1 VDILRNAPLG
11 IYLEEPRTWLH
22 CLDPRVKL
30 AWLLSFLLSPI
41 LAGNG
46 WRLAVVVALLLLT
59 VAARLPRR
67 VWSGQLSLVLALS
80 LLTFGITSLAPDGL
94 GVFPQPQRQ
103 DMQVVGYGLI
113 PVSGAERSDIATRR
127 FRERDSGTES
137 FLAVE
142 QGSPDRAWR
151 EQTRAWQTP
160 YRYRLVQ
167 FSLLGRTF
175 QVSRRSLSVALRLGT
190 LIFTLPYAT
199 HLFLLT
205 TAPEEIAEGI
215 GQLLQPLR
223 RWSWPIAEVILTLT
237 LALRFL
243 PLVMEEVQNL
253 ARAVRTR
260 DVRWGS
266 LSFRGGIQTL
276 LALVERFFENLLLRA
291 EQTAMAMQ
299 ARGMTGPDHP
309 LRWHRLQLRR
319 LDRGLL
325 ALLPLFWLLRTLSH

>member
-113 PVSGAERSDIATRR
+113 PVSGAERSV
-127 FRERDSGTES
+127 RDSGRDS

-151 EQTRAWQTP
+151 AQTRAWQTP

-190 LIFTLPYAT
+190 LIFTLLYAT

-215 GQLLQPLR
+215 GQLLQPLK

-266 LSFRGGIQTL
+266 LSFRGGMQTL

-299 ARGMTGPDHP
+299 ARGLTGPDHP

-325 ALLPLFWLLRTLSH
+325 ALLPLFWLLRTLSP

>member
-1 VDILRNAPLG
+1 MDILRNAPLG

-22 CLDPRVKL
+22 RLDPRVKL

-113 PVSGAERSDIATRR
+113 PVSGAGHFD
-127 FRERDSGTES
+127 
-137 FLAVE
+137 LAVE

-151 EQTRAWQTP
+151 AQTRAWQTP

-190 LIFTLPYAT
+190 LIFTLLYAT

-215 GQLLQPLR
+215 GQWLQPLK
-223 RWSWPIAEVILTLT
+223 RWRWPIAEVILTLT

-266 LSFRGGIQTL
+266 LSFRGGMQTL

-299 ARGMTGPDHP
+299 ARGLTGPDHP

-325 ALLPLFWLLRTLSH
+325 ALLPLFWLLRTLSP

>member
-1 VDILRNAPLG
+1 MVDILRNAPLG

-41 LAGNG
+41 LASSG
-46 WRLAVVVALLLLT
+46 WRLAVVAVLLLLT

-80 LLTFGITSLAPDGL
+80 LLAFGITSFAPDGL

-103 DMQVVGYGLI
+103 DAQVVGYGLI
-113 PVSGAERSDIATRR
+113 SNSNLEVKERAAAS
-127 FRERDSGTES
+127 
-137 FLAVE
+137 
-142 QGSPDRAWR
+142 QAWQQ
-151 EQTRAWQTP
+151 QTRAWPVP
-160 YRYRLVQ
+160 YRYRLLQV
-167 FSLLGRTF
+167 SLLGRTF

-190 LIFTLPYAT
+190 LIFTLLYAT
-199 HLFLLT
+199 NLFLLT
-205 TAPEEIAEGI
+205 TAPEEITAGI
-215 GQLLQPLR
+215 ARLLQPLQ
-223 RWSWPIAEVILTLT
+223 RWGWPVAEVILTLT

-253 ARAVRTR
+253 VRAVRTR

-266 LSFRGGIQTL
+266 LSFRGGMQTL

-291 EQTAMAMQ
+291 QEIAAAMQ
-299 ARGMTGPDHP
+299 ARGLTGPDHP

-319 LDRGLL
+319 LDRGAL
-325 ALLPLFWLLRTLSH
+325 ALLPLFWLLRALSP

>member
-1 VDILRNAPLG
+1 MDILRNAPLG

-103 DMQVVGYGLI
+103 DMQVVGYGLTGI
-113 PVSGAERSDIATRR
+113 PAVPVSGAGHFD
-127 FRERDSGTES
+127 
-137 FLAVE
+137 LAVE
-142 QGSPDRAWR
+142 QGSPNRAWR
-151 EQTRAWQTP
+151 AQTRAWQTP

-190 LIFTLPYAT
+190 LIFTLLYAT

-215 GQLLQPLR
+215 GQWLQPLK
-223 RWSWPIAEVILTLT
+223 RWRWPIAEVILTLT

-266 LSFRGGIQTL
+266 LSFRGGMQTL
-276 LALVERFFENLLLRA
+276 LALPAQFF
-291 EQTAMAMQ
+291 
-299 ARGMTGPDHP
+299 
-309 LRWHRLQLRR
+309 
-319 LDRGLL
+319 
-325 ALLPLFWLLRTLSH
+325 

>member
-1 VDILRNAPLG
+1 MDILRNAPLG

-22 CLDPRVKL
+22 RLDPRVKL

-67 VWSGQLSLVLALS
+67 VWLGQLSLVLALS

-113 PVSGAERSDIATRR
+113 PVSGAERSV
-127 FRERDSGTES
+127 RDSGRDS

-175 QVSRRSLSVALRLGT
+175 QVSRRSLSVALRLST
-190 LIFTLPYAT
+190 LIFTLLQAT
-199 HLFLLT
+199 NLFLLT
-205 TAPEEIAEGI
+205 TAPEEIAAGI
-215 GQLLQPLR
+215 SQLLQPFK
-223 RWSWPIAEVILTLT
+223 RWPVAEVILTLT

-253 ARAVRTR
+253 VRAARTR

-266 LSFRGGIQTL
+266 LSFRGGMQTL
-276 LALVERFFENLLLRA
+276 LAISNA
-291 EQTAMAMQ
+291 
-299 ARGMTGPDHP
+299 
-309 LRWHRLQLRR
+309 
-319 LDRGLL
+319 
-325 ALLPLFWLLRTLSH
+325 

>member
-22 CLDPRVKL
+22 RLDPRVKL

-46 WRLAVVVALLLLT
+46 WRLAVVAVLLFLT

-80 LLTFGITSLAPDGL
+80 LLTFGITSFAPDGL

-103 DMQVVGYGLI
+103 DTQVVGYGLI
-113 PVSGAERSDIATRR
+113 PGYD
-127 FRERDSGTES
+127 GG
-137 FLAVE
+137 VE
-142 QGSPDRAWR
+142 EGSRAAAKRAWR
-151 EQTRAWQTP
+151 EQTRAWPTP
-160 YRYRLVQ
+160 YRYRLLQV
-167 FSLLGRTF
+167 SLGERTF

-190 LIFTLPYAT
+190 LIFTLLYAT
-199 HLFLLT
+199 NLFLLT
-205 TAPEEIAEGI
+205 TAPEEITEGI
-215 GQLLQPLR
+215 GHLVQPLK
-223 RWSWPIAEVILTLT
+223 RWGWPVAEVILTLT

-253 ARAVRTR
+253 VRAVRTR

-299 ARGMTGPDHP
+299 ARGLTGPDHP
-309 LRWHRLQLRR
+309 LRWHRLHLRQ
-319 LDRGLL
+319 LDRGAL
-325 ALLPLFWLLRTLSH
+325 ALLPLFWLLRALSP

>member
-1 VDILRNAPLG
+1 
-11 IYLEEPRTWLH
+11 
-22 CLDPRVKL
+22 
-30 AWLLSFLLSPI
+30 
-41 LAGNG
+41 
-46 WRLAVVVALLLLT
+46 
-59 VAARLPRR
+59 
-67 VWSGQLSLVLALS
+67 VLALS

-103 DMQVVGYGLI
+103 DMQVVGYGLTGI
-113 PVSGAERSDIATRR
+113 PAVPVSGAGHFD
-127 FRERDSGTES
+127 
-137 FLAVE
+137 LAVE

-151 EQTRAWQTP
+151 AQTRAWQTP

-190 LIFTLPYAT
+190 LIFTLLYAT

-215 GQLLQPLR
+215 GQWLQPLK
-223 RWSWPIAEVILTLT
+223 RWRWPIAEVILTLT

-266 LSFRGGIQTL
+266 LSFRGGMQTL

-299 ARGMTGPDHP
+299 ARGLTGPDHP

-325 ALLPLFWLLRTLSH
+325 ALLPLFWLLRTLSP

>member
-46 WRLAVVVALLLLT
+46 WRLAVVALLLLLT

-103 DMQVVGYGLI
+103 DVQVVGYGLTGI
-113 PVSGAERSDIATRR
+113 PGV
-127 FRERDSGTES
+127 RDSVH
-137 FLAVE
+137 LAVE

-151 EQTRAWQTP
+151 EQTRAWPTP

-190 LIFTLPYAT
+190 LIFTLLYAT
-199 HLFLLT
+199 NLFLLT
-205 TAPEEIAEGI
+205 TAPEEITAGI
-215 GQLLQPLR
+215 GQLLQPFQ
-223 RWSWPIAEVILTLT
+223 RWGWPVAEVILTLT

-253 ARAVRTR
+253 VRAVRTR

-266 LSFRGGIQTL
+266 LSFRGGMQTL

-291 EQTAMAMQ
+291 EQMAMAMQ
-299 ARGMTGPDHP
+299 ARGLTGPDHP

-319 LDRGLL
+319 LDRGVL
-325 ALLPLFWLLRTLSH
+325 AFLPLFWLLRTLSP

>member
-11 IYLEEPRTWLH
+11 IYLEEPHTWLH
-22 CLDPRVKL
+22 RLDPRVKL

-41 LAGNG
+41 LASNT

-103 DMQVVGYGLI
+103 DVQVVGYGLTGI
-113 PVSGAERSDIATRR
+113 PDVR
-127 FRERDSGTES
+127 
-137 FLAVE
+137 LAVE
-142 QGSPDRAWR
+142 PGSPSPDRAWR

-160 YRYRLVQ
+160 YRYRLLQ

-175 QVSRRSLSVALRLGT
+175 QVSRRSLSVALRLST
-190 LIFTLPYAT
+190 LIFTLLQAT
-199 HLFLLT
+199 NLFLLT
-205 TAPEEIAEGI
+205 TAPEEIAAGI
-215 GQLLQPLR
+215 SQLLQPFK
-223 RWSWPIAEVILTLT
+223 RWPVAEVILTLT

-253 ARAVRTR
+253 VRAARTR

-266 LSFRGGIQTL
+266 LSFRGGMQTL

-299 ARGMTGPDHP
+299 ARGLTGPDHP

-325 ALLPLFWLLRTLSH
+325 ALLPLFWLLRTLSP

>member
-1 VDILRNAPLG
+1 MDILRNAPLG

-46 WRLAVVVALLLLT
+46 WRLAVVALLLLLT

-67 VWSGQLSLVLALS
+67 VWSGQLALVLALS

-103 DMQVVGYGLI
+103 DVQVVGYGLTGI
-113 PVSGAERSDIATRR
+113 PGV
-127 FRERDSGTES
+127 RDSLH
-137 FLAVE
+137 LAAE

-151 EQTRAWQTP
+151 EQTRAWPTP

-167 FSLLGRTF
+167 LSLLGRTF

-190 LIFTLPYAT
+190 LIFTLLYAT
-199 HLFLLT
+199 NLFLLT
-205 TAPEEIAEGI
+205 TAPEEITAGI
-215 GQLLQPLR
+215 GQLLQPCQ
-223 RWSWPIAEVILTLT
+223 RWGWPVAEVILTLT

-253 ARAVRTR
+253 VRAVRTR

-266 LSFRGGIQTL
+266 LSFRGGMQTL

-291 EQTAMAMQ
+291 EQMAMAMQ
-299 ARGMTGPDHP
+299 ARGLTGPDHP

-319 LDRGLL
+319 LDRGVL
-325 ALLPLFWLLRTLSH
+325 AFLPLFWLLRILSS

>member
-11 IYLEEPRTWLH
+11 VYLEEPRTWLH
-22 CLDPRVKL
+22 RLDPRVKL
-30 AWLLSFLLSPI
+30 VWLLSILLSLI
-41 LAGNG
+41 LASNG

-59 VAARLPRR
+59 LVARLPRR
-67 VWSGQLSLVLALS
+67 VWSRQLSLVLALS

-103 DMQVVGYGLI
+103 DMQVVGYGLTGI
-113 PVSGAERSDIATRR
+113 PGSD
-127 FRERDSGTES
+127 
-137 FLAVE
+137 LAVE
-142 QGSPDRAWR
+142 QESETSVSRVWQ
-151 EQTRAWQTP
+151 EQTRQWQAL
-160 YRYRLVQ
+160 YRYRLAR

-175 QVSRRSLSVALRLGT
+175 QISRRSLSVALRLGT
-190 LIFTLPYAT
+190 LIFTLLYAT
-199 HLFLLT
+199 NVFLLT
-205 TAPEEIAEGI
+205 TASEEITEGI
-215 GQLLQPLR
+215 GRLLQPLK
-223 RWSWPIAEVILTLT
+223 RWGLPIAEVILTLT

-253 ARAVRTR
+253 VRAVRTR

-291 EQTAMAMQ
+291 EQTATAMQ
-299 ARGMTGPDHP
+299 ARGLIGPDHP
-309 LRWHRLQLRR
+309 LRWHPLQLRR

-325 ALLPLFWLLRTLSH
+325 ALLPLFWLIRIVSFRQV

>member
-1 VDILRNAPLG
+1 MDILRNAPLG

-22 CLDPRVKL
+22 RLDPRVKL

-41 LAGNG
+41 LASNG
-46 WRLAVVVALLLLT
+46 WRLAVVAVLLFLT

-80 LLTFGITSLAPDGL
+80 LLTFGITCFAPDGL

-103 DMQVVGYGLI
+103 DVQVVGYGLI
-113 PVSGAERSDIATRR
+113 PSYDWG
-127 FRERDSGTES
+127 
-137 FLAVE
+137 VE
-142 QGSPDRAWR
+142 EGSRAAAKRTWR
-151 EQTRAWQTP
+151 EQTRAWPTP
-160 YRYRLVQ
+160 YRYRLLQV
-167 FSLLGRTF
+167 SLGERTF

-190 LIFTLPYAT
+190 LIFTLLYAT
-199 HLFLLT
+199 NLFLLT
-205 TAPEEIAEGI
+205 TAPEEITEGI
-215 GQLLQPLR
+215 GHLVQPLK
-223 RWSWPIAEVILTLT
+223 RWGWPVAEVILTLT

-253 ARAVRTR
+253 VRAVRTR

-299 ARGMTGPDHP
+299 ARGLTGPDHP
-309 LRWHRLQLRR
+309 LRWHRLHLRR
-319 LDRGLL
+319 LDRGVL
-325 ALLPLFWLLRTLSH
+325 ALLPLFWLLRALSP

>member
-1 VDILRNAPLG
+1 MDILRNAPLG

-22 CLDPRVKL
+22 RLDPRVKL

-46 WRLAVVVALLLLT
+46 WRLAVVAVLLFLT
-59 VAARLPRR
+59 AAARLPRR

-80 LLTFGITSLAPDGL
+80 LLTFGITCFAPDGL

-103 DMQVVGYGLI
+103 DVQVVGYGLI
-113 PVSGAERSDIATRR
+113 PSYDWG
-127 FRERDSGTES
+127 
-137 FLAVE
+137 VE
-142 QGSPDRAWR
+142 EGSRAAAKRAWR
-151 EQTRAWQTP
+151 EQTRAWPTP
-160 YRYRLVQ
+160 YRYRLLQV
-167 FSLLGRTF
+167 SLGERTF

-190 LIFTLPYAT
+190 LIFTLLYAT
-199 HLFLLT
+199 NLFLLT
-205 TAPEEIAEGI
+205 TAPEEITEGI
-215 GQLLQPLR
+215 GHLVQPLK
-223 RWSWPIAEVILTLT
+223 RWGWPVAEVILTLT

-253 ARAVRTR
+253 VRAVRTR

-299 ARGMTGPDHP
+299 ARGLTGPDHP
-309 LRWHRLQLRR
+309 LRWHRLHLRR
-319 LDRGLL
+319 LDRGVL
-325 ALLPLFWLLRTLSH
+325 ALLPLFWLLRALSP